1 MINRVREALDAASE
15 GGRGVPCD
23 ASYPVEGDAPYA
35 PSYGVI
41 DDVDTPPARMVIWG
55 HRNRRRG

>member
-23 ASYPVEGDAPYA
+23 ASYPVEGDALRA
-35 PSYGVI
+35 GVRGQVSSPSRV
-41 DDVDTPPARMVIWG
+41 ARG
-55 HRNRRRG
+55 S